1 LGSRHC
7 GQRTRVGAEAFHC
20 ARRDLVLLRDILR
33 LGTATSVLLT
43 YLRYGRAVRA
53 WLHRDLTQSCPPG
66 VQGRAMVVAW
76 AHLGKPRTA
85 FGTQPGAVFLA
96 PRRERQREN
105 QSISEDRLEIEQVP
119 VQRVP
124 VLTGVPAV
132 LLITEQFLAPDLDG
146 LGHRLQA
153 PRTLPRH
160 RRGGRGGDEH
170 ALGDGLKPDL
180 KVQFGALRDPGHA
193 GVEIRRSGHG
203 PGLGACGSRAAIKR
217 PGVEDQQP
225 TGVGAGAGSPAE

>member
-1 LGSRHC
+1 
-7 GQRTRVGAEAFHC
+7 
-20 ARRDLVLLRDILR
+20 
-33 LGTATSVLLT
+33 
-43 YLRYGRAVRA
+43 
-53 WLHRDLTQSCPPG
+53 
-66 VQGRAMVVAW
+66 MVVAW

>member
-1 LGSRHC
+1 
-7 GQRTRVGAEAFHC
+7 VAFHF

-43 YLRYGRAVRA
+43 YPRYGRTVRTV
-53 WLHRDLTQSCPPG
+53 LHRDLTQSCPPR
-66 VQGRAMVVAW
+66 VQVWAVVVAG
-76 AHLGKPRTA
+76 ASLGKPHTA
-85 FGTQPGAVFLA
+85 FGAQPGAVFLA

-105 QSISEDRLEIEQVP
+105 QGISQGRLEIEHVP

-124 VLTGVPAV
+124 AVIVIPAV
-132 LLITEQFLAPDLDG
+132 LLITEQFLAPGLKC

-153 PRTLPRH
+153 ARALPGY

-170 ALGDGLKPDL
+170 ALGDGLQPDL
-180 KVQFGALRDPGHA
+180 KVQFGALRNPGHT

-203 PGLGACGSRAAIKR
+203 PGFDARRPRAVIKH
-217 PGVEDQQP
+217 PGIKNQRP
-225 TGVGAGAGSPAE
+225 TGIGAGAGTPAE